1 VTQLDRN
8 LQKRARSM
16 PQMLADDI
24 RMQLI
29 SGEMVPGQ
37 PLPPEK
43 ELLTIYGV
51 SRPTLR
57 EAMRILE
64 AESLVETVRGMN
76 GGAVLRAP
84 DPYVVIR
91 QAAVLLQLRGT
102 TFADVYA
109 ARAVLE
115 IAAVRSLAERGRRTD
130 VAALREIIEES
141 RSSVDSG
148 ADAFGRAAGRFH
160 RTLVHFS
167 GNKTMSFF
175 VDVLGSLTD
184 ATYNRKVASLEPG
197 PRQEAIMKA
206 LRSWSRLTDLIEKRD
221 ADRAQAHWTKH
232 LATVGSNL
240 GTEDRPLAAEVLP
253 ESTGFTS

>member
-1 VTQLDRN
+1 MAQLDRN

-43 ELLTIYGV
+43 ELLATYAV

-84 DPYVVIR
+84 DPFVVIR

-115 IAAVRSLAERGRRTD
+115 LSL
-130 VAALREIIEES
+130 IHI
-141 RSSVDSG
+141 
-148 ADAFGRAAGRFH
+148 
-160 RTLVHFS
+160 
-167 GNKTMSFF
+167 
-175 VDVLGSLTD
+175 
-184 ATYNRKVASLEPG
+184 
-197 PRQEAIMKA
+197 
-206 LRSWSRLTDLIEKRD
+206 
-221 ADRAQAHWTKH
+221 
-232 LATVGSNL
+232 
-240 GTEDRPLAAEVLP
+240 
-253 ESTGFTS
+253 